1 MIDLKYKI
9 EESLLDDDLDTKRD
23 ININM
28 AIIDKFKKTCID
40 TKQEPL
46 EIGDVVLCDW
56 VGTPTI
62 GVIWDIWDGSM
73 DKYYAVYIYA
83 DDLKHWSKFDSK
95 KRCRYRRSMLT
106 KLDKNALKLLN
117 MLEL

>member
-1 MIDLKYKI
+1 MIDLKDRI

-28 AIIDKFKKTCID
+28 EIVDKFKKAYID

-46 EIGDVVLCDW
+46 EIGDVVLCDY

-62 GVIWDIWDGSM
+62 GIIADVYEG
-73 DKYYAVYIYA
+73 KYAVYVYNG
-83 DDLKHWSKFDSK
+83 DRNHWSKFDSK
-95 KRCRYRRSMLT
+95 TRCRIRRNDLT

>member
-1 MIDLKYKI
+1 MINLKDRI
-9 EESLLDDDLDTKRD
+9 EESLLDDNLDTKRD

-28 AIIDKFKKTCID
+28 EIVDKFKKTCID

-46 EIGDVVLCDW
+46 EIGDVVFCVW

-62 GVIWDIWDGSM
+62 GIVADIYEG
-73 DKYYAVYIYA
+73 KYAVYICNS
-83 DDLKHWSKFDSK
+83 DRDHWSKFDST
-95 KRCRYRRSMLT
+95 KRCRYRRSELT